1 MHLTLKN
8 SYNFII
14 LYFFINL
21 VLVNP
26 LSAQDRKIDYLT
38 EYKPY
43 EVPKKSYVD
52 KKYTIDTWKRS
63 RFTYSLIKENDA

>member
-8 SYNFII
+8 SYNLII

-21 VLVNP
+21 VFGSL
-26 LSAQDRKIDYLT
+26 LSAQERKIDYLIQ
-38 EYKPY
+38 YKPY
-43 EVPKKSYVD
+43 EVPKKNYID
-52 KKYTIDTWKRS
+52 KKYTIDIWKRS

>member
-63 RFTYSLIKENDA
+63 RFTYSLIKENGA

>member
-1 MHLTLKN
+1 MHLTCKN

-38 EYKPY
+38 EYKLY
-43 EVPKKSYVD
+43 EVPKKSYID
-52 KKYTIDTWKRS
+52 KKYTIDIWKRS